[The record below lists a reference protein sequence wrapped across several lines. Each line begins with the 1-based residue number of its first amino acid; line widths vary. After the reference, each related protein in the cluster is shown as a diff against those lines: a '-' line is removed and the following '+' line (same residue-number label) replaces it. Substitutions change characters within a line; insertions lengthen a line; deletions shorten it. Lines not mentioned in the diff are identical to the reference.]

1 MFKNDTLSI
10 LVNERVN
17 EMLLVNLYGESIMLS
32 SYFWY
37 LIVYESF
44 FYVISLL
51 TTRELAIGFWL
62 VFILLYILLH

>member
-1 MFKNDTLSI
+1 MFKNDTISI

-44 FYVISLL
+44 
-51 TTRELAIGFWL
+51 
-62 VFILLYILLH
+62 

>member
-1 MFKNDTLSI
+1 MFKNDTISI

-17 EMLLVNLYGESIMLS
+17 EMLLVNLYGKSIMLT

-44 FYVISLL
+44 
-51 TTRELAIGFWL
+51 
-62 VFILLYILLH
+62 

>member
-17 EMLLVNLYGESIMLS
+17 EILLANLYEESIIFF

-44 FYVISLL
+44 
-51 TTRELAIGFWL
+51 
-62 VFILLYILLH
+62 

>member
-17 EMLLVNLYGESIMLS
+17 EILLANLYEESIIFS

-44 FYVISLL
+44 
-51 TTRELAIGFWL
+51 
-62 VFILLYILLH
+62 